1 MEPGQPSHVPAHPP
15 GRQHLLLPGLSA
27 PFLTLT
33 LQHERSEGI
42 PKAKPGLI
50 PACFTS
56 PGGTNLLPRSASC
69 TWLPDTEHPSVLSHR
84 AQALALPVTSFL
96 VCSLEQAQLSC
107 LSPLHS
113 LFSLPAPSLPLPD
126 SSLLSSRCQFQCHIR
141 EASWSARLRC
151 SHPSLHLTSS

>member
-1 MEPGQPSHVPAHPP
+1 VTFIIYSKYTQQCQPLLLMEPGQPSHAPAHPP

-42 PKAKPGLI
+42 PTAKSGLT

-69 TWLPDTEHPSVLSHR
+69 TWLPDAEHPSVLSHH
-84 AQALALPVTSFL
+84 AQGLALPVTL
-96 VCSLEQAQLSC
+96 LSC
-107 LSPLHS
+107 LFPG
-113 LFSLPAPSLPLPD
+113 
-126 SSLLSSRCQFQCHIR
+126 
-141 EASWSARLRC
+141 
-151 SHPSLHLTSS
+151 TSSTQLPQPFALTILSPCPQPSSA